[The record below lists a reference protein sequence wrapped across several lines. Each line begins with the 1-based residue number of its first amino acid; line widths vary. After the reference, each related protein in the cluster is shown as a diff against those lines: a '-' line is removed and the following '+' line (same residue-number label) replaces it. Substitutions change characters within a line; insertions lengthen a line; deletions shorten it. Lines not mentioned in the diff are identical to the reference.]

1 MLARAQLDYDSVKN
15 ANICLDE
22 TDDLRLHRGM
32 PKLKSRVR
40 PAPQPPR
47 DDLIRLR
54 QQKYPHLLQ
63 RDFAKLLGI
72 TRLHL
77 IAVEQGYRRP
87 SLDLV
92 LRWLELLRPEARLSM
107 FGEIPGVT
115 ARVKQLQKL
124 PPETFKAA

>member
-22 TDDLRLHRGM
+22 ADDLRLHKGM
-32 PKLKSRVR
+32 LKSRVR

-47 DDLIRLR
+47 DELIRLR
-54 QQKYPHLLQ
+54 QQKYPTLLQ

-92 LRWLELLRPEARLSM
+92 LRWLELLKPEARLSM

-115 ARVKQLQKL
+115 ARLKQLQKL